1 MLEFITRNNNM
12 MNMSKK
18 KHASNV
24 VEAMLRFGD
33 ASQREKIVQE
43 MLDVSVLFVTPGDCT
58 QYICS
63 SSTFVAQCFYFYLPS

>member
-1 MLEFITRNNNM
+1 MLQFITRNNNM

-43 MLDVSVLFVTPGDCT
+43 MLDVSVCL
-58 QYICS
+58 
-63 SSTFVAQCFYFYLPS
+63 